1 MNKDQI
7 RFHVAHIGNDQFV
20 VEVSTSEQEIQVQ
33 MTLTDLA
40 DFVASLGHQCVTLA
54 EQCRTALEQTQ
65 PEHTPTTVVT
75 TSRRLH

>member
-20 VEVSTSEQEIQVQ
+20 VEVTTPDQEIQVQ
-33 MTLTDLA
+33 MTLRDLA

-54 EQCRTALEQTQ
+54 EQCRLALEPHESSKTM
-65 PEHTPTTVVT
+65 
-75 TSRRLH
+75 RLLH